1 MRGFFHWSWRLLAA
15 ATISATSLGAASS
28 ASAQGL
34 PLKVGYYRGALLS
47 LPDYV
52 AAEERIYSR
61 NGLAVDLINFASG
74 PEQISAVASG
84 GIDVLSHSASAIMT
98 VNAKG
103 LDLVGIVNN
112 QAAPIFSLLAQ
123 KDAKRP
129 NKDKPYPANIADLK
143 GQTIGVTARGSDVEM
158 VVRFFLKD
166 AKLDPDRDVTWIA
179 LGGMPTAIAAFR
191 AKRVDYL
198 MAFEPAQSVLVDVG
212 HMADVVID
220 QRKGQGNALF
230 GTFTSNMAA
239 VRRSRTDQMSDALK
253 RFAKARAET
262 LTFMADPTKFER
274 VIEIFGKYSAL
285 EKETLAT
292 MVRNNAS
299 SFSPRFDCA
308 AIGNVAKFNVESGLL
323 PIDKVPSCTD
333 FVWSGAA
340 EYLKK

>member
-1 MRGFFHWSWRLLAA
+1 MSGFIGWLTRFVGLLALFA
-15 ATISATSLGAASS
+15 GDLGVGTV
-28 ASAQGL
+28 ASAQST

-52 AAEERIYSR
+52 AAEEQIYSR
-61 NGLAVDLINFASG
+61 NGLAVELINFASG

-112 QAAPIFSLLAQ
+112 QAAPIFTLLAQ
-123 KDAKRP
+123 KDAVRP

-143 GQTIGVTARGSDVEM
+143 GRTIGVTARGSDVEM

-166 AKLDPDRDVTWIA
+166 AGLDPDRDVTWIA

-212 HMADVVID
+212 QAADVVVD
-220 QRKGQGNALF
+220 QRKGQGNPLF
-230 GTFTSNMAA
+230 ANFTSNMAA
-239 VRRSRTDQMSDALK
+239 VRRARADQTPDAFK
-253 RFAKARAET
+253 RFAKARSET
-262 LTFMADPTKFER
+262 LAFMADGKNFPR
-274 VIEIFGKYSAL
+274 VIEIFQKYSAL
-285 EKETLAT
+285 EKDTLSI

-299 SFSPRFDCA
+299 SFSPKFDCT
-308 AIGNVAKFNVESGLL
+308 AIDNVVKFNVASGLL
-323 PIDKVPSCTD
+323 PTDKAPSCKD